1 MRLAGIAVTA
11 GHRPGTVRLTGTVTY
26 DTGTPSREEVW
37 YEVGDHRREDLSTS
51 GNPWLVSLLPLAM
64 TLGEPL
70 RLSVP
75 VDQVLLDRC
84 HQVMEIWKA
93 WYPRLH
99 LVAIE
104 ADTRTPMDSAGRT
117 ALFFS
122 GGVDSFSSLLR
133 HQAPDETAYHTPID
147 DLIMIWGADV
157 ALGQAQAFA
166 RMRQR
171 YQPVASATGKRL
183 VDVATNL
190 RETRWRETDW
200 ARLSHGAFLASVGLS
215 LERGYRRLLIASSI
229 PVSHGMGGWGSH
241 LMVDPLFSTSS
252 TQVVVDA
259 AGESRERKVERVAES
274 ELALNNLRVCWRSG
288 TDQNCGACHK
298 CYRTMIALELCGRL
312 GACPTFP
319 VTTLDLARVSHL
331 YFGEYRDFRIFR
343 RLLAKAW
350 LLGRH
355 DIVRALDRAMRR
367 SRRLGLVMDALKG
380 WDGPGSTRA
389 RARLLRG
396 SIWQ

>member
-1 MRLAGIAVTA
+1 MRLESIAVTA
-11 GHRPGTVRLTGTVTY
+11 GHRPGTARLTGTVTY
-26 DTGTPSREEVW
+26 DTGTPSREELW
-37 YEVGDHRREDLSTS
+37 YEVGDRCREDLSTS

-75 VDQVLLDRC
+75 VDQRLLDRC

-99 LVAIE
+99 LVPIE
-104 ADTRTPMDSAGRT
+104 ADTRASADSAGRT

-133 HQAPDETAYHTPID
+133 NQAPDQTGYHTPVD

-157 ALGQAQAFA
+157 PLAQVEAFE

-171 YQPVASATGKRL
+171 YQPVAIAMGKRFI
-183 VDVATNL
+183 DIATNL
-190 RETRWRETDW
+190 RETRWGETDW

-215 LERGYRRLLIASSI
+215 LERGYRRLLIASSVPI
-229 PVSHGMGGWGSH
+229 SNRMGGWGSH
-241 LMVDPLFSTSS
+241 PMVDPLFSTHR

-274 ELALNNLRVCWRSG
+274 ELALNHLRVCWRSG

-319 VTTLDLARVSHL
+319 VTTLDLARVSRL
-331 YFGEYRDFRIFR
+331 YFGDYRDYRIFR

-350 LLGRH
+350 LLDRH

-367 SRRLGLVMDALKG
+367 SRRRGLVIDALRA
-380 WDGPGSTRA
+380 WDGPGSTQA
-389 RARLLRG
+389 RRILLRG
-396 SIWQ
+396 SIVN

>member
-70 RLSVP
+70 RLAVP
-75 VDQVLLDRC
+75 VDQMLLDRC
-84 HQVMEIWKA
+84 HQAMEIWKA

-99 LVAIE
+99 LVPIE
-104 ADTRTPMDSAGRT
+104 ADTRSPVDSAGRT

-133 HQAPDETAYHTPID
+133 NQVPDQTGYHTPID

-157 ALGQAQAFA
+157 PLGQVEAFA

-171 YQPVASATGKRL
+171 YQPVAGAMGKRFI
-183 VDVATNL
+183 DVATNL
-190 RETRWRETDW
+190 RETRWAQTNW
-200 ARLSHGAFLASVGLS
+200 ARQSHGAFLASAGLS
-215 LERGYRRLLIASSI
+215 LERRYRRLLIASSVPI
-229 PVSHGMGGWGSH
+229 THRMAGWGSH
-241 LMVDPLFSTSS
+241 PMVDPLFSTST
-252 TQVVVDA
+252 TQVMIDA
-259 AGESRERKVERVAES
+259 AGESRDRKVERVAES
-274 ELALNNLRVCWRSG
+274 ELALNHLRVCWRSG
-288 TDQNCGACHK
+288 TDQNCGACLK
-298 CYRTMIALELCGRL
+298 CYRTMIALELYGRL

-319 VTTLDLARVSHL
+319 VSSLDLAGVSRLHFAD
-331 YFGEYRDFRIFR
+331 YGDFRTFR

-350 LLGRH
+350 LLNRH

-367 SRRLGLVMDALKG
+367 SRRRGLLVEALKA
-380 WDGPGSTRA
+380 WDGPGSTWA
-389 RARLLRG
+389 RTMLLRG
-396 SIWQ
+396 SIVG